1 MRATLFTVLLSVAAS
16 CATAPPTVPDPALR
30 ILFIGNSLTSAN
42 DLPGLV
48 RRLAESDPA
57 RQVMIS
63 SVTFGNYSLEDHWN
77 RGDAQ
82 QAIAG
87 ARWDY
92 VVLQQGPSALPESRV
107 LLVEYTERFAG
118 EIPRVGGRPAVYMVW
133 PSLDR
138 ESEWDAV
145 TANHQAAAEAVSGVL
160 FPAGETL
167 RAARRADPGIVLFE
181 ADGFHPTLAG
191 SYGAALTIYARA
203 AGVSPV
209 GLTVAAAGIAL
220 PTGQVRTLEAAAAEA
235 LAQFPDP

>member
-1 MRATLFTVLLSVAAS
+1 MRATLFTVLLSAAAS

-48 RRLAESDPA
+48 RRLAESDPS

-63 SVTFGNYSLEDHWN
+63 SVTFGELQPGGPLEPGRRPAGDRGRTLGLRRAAAGALGAAREPGAAGRIRRPVR
-77 RGDAQ
+77 RGD
-82 QAIAG
+82 
-87 ARWDY
+87 
-92 VVLQQGPSALPESRV
+92 PP
-107 LLVEYTERFAG
+107 
-118 EIPRVGGRPAVYMVW
+118 VGGRPAVYMVW

-191 SYGAALTIYARA
+191 SYGAALMIYARA